1 MQDETVY
8 RLALSLVP
16 GIGGHTFKQL
26 ISYIGSAKDV
36 IGSSPSKIQRI
47 PGIGLQTYY
56 LIRDHASLKNAEA
69 VLQSCHKLGIDVIFH
84 SDPHFPK
91 RLNAI
96 HDAPAVI
103 YAKGKMNLNPA
114 KSVSI
119 VGTRNATRY
128 GMQVTEELVEAL
140 RVHNPSIISGMAYGI
155 DICAHKASMK
165 HELETVGVLAGGLDK
180 IYPSVH
186 KSYALKMQNHGGI
199 ISEHPPGVVPDA
211 PKFPARNR
219 IIAALSD
226 ATIVVEAAEKGGALI
241 TADLANGY
249 NKDVFAVPGNIH
261 SPYSKGCN
269 TLIRNNKAVLLTGI
283 AELEYYLNWDIES
296 IEKQKKS
303 IDLLSLQE
311 EERAIIGHL
320 LEKPSLIIDE
330 ISWQTQIP
338 VHKLAALLL
347 ELEFRG
353 LVHSLPGKKFALSE
367 TYK

>member
-36 IGSSPSKIQRI
+36 LEANPSKIQRI

-56 LIRDHASLKNAEA
+56 LLRENASTQKAEKVIRACEKQDIRIL
-69 VLQSCHKLGIDVIFH
+69 FH
-84 SDPHFPK
+84 SDKDFPR

-103 YAKGKMNLNPA
+103 YTSGNMNLNPDKA
-114 KSVSI
+114 VSI
-119 VGTRNATRY
+119 VGTRNASRY

-140 RVHNPSIISGMAYGI
+140 KVHKASIVSGMAYGI
-155 DICAHKASMK
+155 DICAHKAAMK
-165 HELETVGVLAGGLDK
+165 ENLETIGVLAGGLDK
-180 IYPSVH
+180 IYPAVH
-186 KSYALKMQNHGGI
+186 KRQAAKMLDCGGI
-199 ISEHPPGVVPDA
+199 ISEHPPGIIPDA

-241 TADLANGY
+241 TAELANGY
-249 NKDVFAVPGNIH
+249 NKDVFAVPGNVH
-261 SPYSKGCN
+261 SQYSKGCN
-269 TLIRNNKAVLLTGI
+269 NLIRDNKAILLTSI
-283 AELEYYLNWDIES
+283 SDLEYYLNWDLES
-296 IEKQKKS
+296 SEKEKKS
-303 IDLLSLQE
+303 IDLQSLRQE
-311 EERAIIGHL
+311 EQVIIRGL
-320 LEKPSLIIDE
+320 LDKPSLIIDE

-338 VHKLAALLL
+338 VHKLAGILL

-353 LVHSLPGKKFALSE
+353 LVHSLPGKKFALAE
-367 TYK
+367 VYR